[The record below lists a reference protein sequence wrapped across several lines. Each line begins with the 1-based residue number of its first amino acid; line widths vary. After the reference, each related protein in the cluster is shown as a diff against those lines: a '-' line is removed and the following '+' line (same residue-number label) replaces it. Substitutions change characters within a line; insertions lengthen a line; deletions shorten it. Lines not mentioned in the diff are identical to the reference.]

1 MDQIAP
7 AGVRNIIFDLDGTL
21 IDSSP
26 GVIEA
31 TNYALTRLGQ
41 KTRSAAEIIPFIG
54 HPLEEMFAAFC
65 AAPIAVLS
73 AAFQERAVT
82 AVVGSARALPGVI
95 ALLPRFHAAGY
106 RLAIATTKYAVHTEG
121 IVKKLGWTAYFSALA
136 SGDEVAHVKPAP
148 DIIELAL
155 RRLGAKR
162 TETVVVGDTVNDIM
176 AARSAGVMVIAIKS
190 PFGNGDL
197 AASGPNMVLENFAE
211 LERIFHI

>member
-1 MDQIAP
+1 MDHITL
-7 AGVRNIIFDLDGTL
+7 AGIRNIIFDLDGTL

-41 KTRSAAEIIPFIG
+41 KPRSAAEIIPFIG

-65 AAPIAVLS
+65 AAPIADLS

-106 RLAIATTKYAVHTEG
+106 RLAIATTKYAVHTEA
-121 IVKKLGWTAYFSALA
+121 IVRKLGWTACFSALA
-136 SGDEVAHVKPAP
+136 SGDEVAQVKPAP
-148 DIIELAL
+148 DIIELAMQRL
-155 RRLGAKR
+155 DARRS
-162 TETVVVGDTVNDIM
+162 ETVMVGDTVNDIK
-176 AARSAGVMVIAIKS
+176 AARSAGVMVIAVKS
-190 PFGNGDL
+190 PFGDGEL
-197 AASGPNMVLENFAE
+197 AACGPDMVLDNFAE
-211 LERIFHI
+211 LERVFHL